1 MVSVFEVWLPDENR
15 TVFVNVG
22 EGYCTITTVNHIMS
36 DIEIDDFDKITI
48 ATLSYK
54 DVDEFT
60 VTNDYFELCRYCLFE
75 YLKKDCMYGCYSESL
90 PFAWLLP
97 VYQQQISDLE
107 RQYVEEVFGDYFN
120 TDGYTVYIFTED
132 GDEKEITEKVPQHKT
147 LQNTL
152 AACLYRLQA
161 TYECNHEVMDA
172 DDIGDLL
179 TTIEDVKYYMNQN
192 I

>member
-1 MVSVFEVWLPDENR
+1 MGSAPSGRDWVLAAIARYSLAAAARIAHAASDCGLVDSQRLP
-15 TVFVNVG
+15 
-22 EGYCTITTVNHIMS
+22 
-36 DIEIDDFDKITI
+36 
-48 ATLSYK
+48 A
-54 DVDEFT
+54 
-60 VTNDYFELCRYCLFE
+60 
-75 YLKKDCMYGCYSESL
+75 
-90 PFAWLLP
+90 
-97 VYQQQISDLE
+97 VYQQQITNKE

-132 GDEKEITEKVPQHKT
+132 DDEKEITEKVPQHKS

-152 AACLYRLQA
+152 AACLFRLQA